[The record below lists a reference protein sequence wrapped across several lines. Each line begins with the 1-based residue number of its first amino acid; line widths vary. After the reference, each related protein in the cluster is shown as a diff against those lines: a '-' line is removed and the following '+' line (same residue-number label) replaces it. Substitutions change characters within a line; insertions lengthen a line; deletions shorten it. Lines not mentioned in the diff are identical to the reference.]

1 MDAKNRPF
9 IFEVVQKEKERLVL
23 LLCHMLQ
30 SYGQNMWQD
39 LVIPLS
45 EFRLKGFVSSHIS
58 CIHITVTEAERYN
71 CHILLFIMQD
81 LQGS

>member
-1 MDAKNRPF
+1 MDAKNRSF
-9 IFEVVQKEKERLVL
+9 ISEVVQKEKERLVL
-23 LLCHMLQ
+23 PLCHMLQ

-45 EFRLKGFVSSHIS
+45 EFVSKVLSHPTS
-58 CIHITVTEAERYN
+58 CIHITVTEAEHYN